1 MFFGKRFSGHRSK
14 HLSGLEILV
23 LSMIKSNS
31 GITGYEIIQNI
42 NQKFKG
48 LWKASAGTI
57 YPLIE
62 RLNEHGYVNAEET
75 IEANLNKNLLYITE
89 KGKEELELVLKGNL
103 EPSLSALGDYV
114 RTLLKGFPENSE
126 LEEMMMC
133 FPFCGPIHGHKI
145 NPNDISLKNKE
156 HIEKL
161 IIHLRS
167 RKASMEHRLKA
178 INKRIDN
185 LEKIKDSSYDL
196 VFCDIHMPRKNGFD
210 TFMAAREIDPG
221 LNFIMTDSFPDK
233 LAEKTNQMGAL
244 SKNIRTIF

>member
-75 IEANLNKNLLYITE
+75 IEANRKKNLLYITE

-185 LEKIKDSSYDL
+185 LEKIKDS
-196 VFCDIHMPRKNGFD
+196 IEKE
-210 TFMAAREIDPG
+210 REKGAKPIEIID
-221 LNFIMTDSFPDK
+221 NDEEF
-233 LAEKTNQMGAL
+233 EK
-244 SKNIRTIF
+244 F